1 MVPLRIAALNFELS
15 PALELD
21 LRKRTAR
28 LAHFYRRM
36 VRVVVTIDTP
46 QRRRRSDAERY
57 RVRLELTLPGGEV
70 VITRQPHADL
80 RTAFQD
86 AFSAARRRLE
96 DYARRQYGAVKARET
111 LRRGRVSQYYPLGGY
126 GFIEEAEDGHEVY
139 FDAHGVL
146 DGAWARLD
154 VGAEVRFT
162 EEPGQRGPQATSVH
176 VAPSHVTAE

>member
-15 PALELD
+15 PELEQD
-21 LRKRTAR
+21 LRKRMAR
-28 LAHFYRRM
+28 LTRFYSRI
-36 VRVVVTIDTP
+36 VRAVVTIDTP

-57 RVRLELTLPGGEV
+57 RVRLELMLPGGAV
-70 VITRQPHADL
+70 AIGRQPHADL

-96 DYARRQYGAVKARET
+96 DYARRQHGAVKAHET
-111 LRRGRVSQYYPLGGY
+111 LRRGRVSQYYPLGSY

-139 FDAHGVL
+139 FDAHSVL
-146 DGAWARLD
+146 DGALPRVD

-162 EEPGQRGPQATSVH
+162 EEPGQKGPQATSVH
-176 VAPSHVTAE
+176 IARGHVTVG